1 MIRLFTSIFKKLIK
15 FKCSVVNTLACSGQD
30 FTSGMNFLQASMN
43 RAQNNFK
50 TEKKMLKLSSLV
62 FCAVVPAV
70 LNILAISFLSPI
82 PMRSVRLISTG
93 LFLIYYTFFIS
104 GRNEYVVAILIA
116 LVARDFFYIHYEKD
130 DYDYYFF
137 AFSILSYI
145 LLLIKQWRKLIKY
158 KFQTPS
164 LLVGALLT
172 FAFAFMLI
180 QLEEIASPEFRE
192 PGITYAFYIFG
203 SAIIAL
209 LLSSLY
215 YYYRVGSRRSIIFC
229 FLAYS
234 WLITDVA
241 SCFAYY
247 VSVYEMYYLERIA
260 YVASLFLLIN
270 YGLNTGLLDR
280 ERKHSIEY
288 SE

>member
-1 MIRLFTSIFKKLIK
+1 MIIDYFESIEQFSLFLTINKKLSEMSNK
-15 FKCSVVNTLACSGQD
+15 
-30 FTSGMNFLQASMN
+30 
-43 RAQNNFK
+43 
-50 TEKKMLKLSSLV
+50 E
-62 FCAVVPAV
+62 
-70 LNILAISFLSPI
+70 
-82 PMRSVRLISTG
+82 
-93 LFLIYYTFFIS
+93 
-104 GRNEYVVAILIA
+104 
-116 LVARDFFYIHYEKD
+116 
-130 DYDYYFF
+130 
-137 AFSILSYI
+137 
-145 LLLIKQWRKLIKY
+145 
-158 KFQTPS
+158 
-164 LLVGALLT
+164 
-172 FAFAFMLI
+172 
-180 QLEEIASPEFRE
+180 LEEIASPEFRE
-192 PGITYAFYIFG
+192 PGITYAFYVFG

>member
-1 MIRLFTSIFKKLIK
+1 
-15 FKCSVVNTLACSGQD
+15 
-30 FTSGMNFLQASMN
+30 
-43 RAQNNFK
+43 
-50 TEKKMLKLSSLV
+50 MLKLQSLV
-62 FCAVVPAV
+62 FCAVVIAV

-82 PMRSVRLISTG
+82 PMRSLRLISTC

-104 GRNEYVVAILIA
+104 GRNRYVVAILIA
-116 LVARDFFYIHYEKD
+116 LVARDYFYIYYEQG

-158 KFQTPS
+158 KFQAPS
-164 LLVGALLT
+164 LVVGALLT
-172 FAFAFMLI
+172 LAFAFMLI
-180 QLEEIASPEFRE
+180 QLEQIASPAFRE
-192 PGITYAFYIFG
+192 PEIVYPFYLFG

-247 VSVYEMYYLERIA
+247 VSVYEMYYVERIA
-260 YVASLFLLIN
+260 YVTSLLLLIN

-280 ERKHSIEY
+280 ERKHSFEH

>member
-1 MIRLFTSIFKKLIK
+1 MSRI
-15 FKCSVVNTLACSGQD
+15 
-30 FTSGMNFLQASMN
+30 
-43 RAQNNFK
+43 QNNFK
-50 TEKKMLKLSSLV
+50 TEKKMLKLSNLV
-62 FCAVVPAV
+62 FCAVVIAV

-82 PMRSVRLISTG
+82 PMRGVRLISTC
-93 LFLIYYTFFIS
+93 LFLSYYTFFIS
-104 GRNEYVVAILIA
+104 GRNKYVVAILIA
-116 LVARDFFYIHYEKD
+116 LVARDYFYIHYEQD

-172 FAFAFMLI
+172 FAFAFMLV

-247 VSVYEMYYLERIA
+247 VSIYEMYYLERIA
-260 YVASLFLLIN
+260 YVTSLFLLIN

-280 ERKHSIEY
+280 ERKYSTDY